1 MSGLHS
7 KAAIAVN
14 ARKCIAFIVI
24 ISLIVFKGYFSSSRK
39 KPYCLEII
47 KKLE

>member
-47 KKLE
+47 KN